1 MGWRE
6 IRSRCDRARSDS
18 GAAAVEFALVA
29 LFALVPL
36 IVGIAE
42 FGRAYNIQLS
52 MTAGARE
59 GVRVMAIENDPVAAT
74 AAARAAVLT
83 VDPALLNVVITPTD
97 CTLAG
102 PNGDVKLTMTYQL
115 QFLTGWI
122 GTGPELT
129 GLGVMR
135 CNG

>member
-1 MGWRE
+1 MNRAPT
-6 IRSRCDRARSDS
+6 RSRSRSRLLRSDR

-36 IVGIAE
+36 IVGITE
-42 FGRAYNIQLS
+42 FGRAYHIQLS

-59 GVRVMAIENDPVAAT
+59 GVRVMAIENDPVAAA
-74 AAARAAVLT
+74 AAARAAVLA
-83 VDPALLNVVITPTD
+83 VDPGLLNVVVSPTD
-97 CTLAG
+97 CAAG
-102 PNGDVKLTMTYQL
+102 GDATLTMTYQL
-115 QFLTGWI
+115 EFLTGWI